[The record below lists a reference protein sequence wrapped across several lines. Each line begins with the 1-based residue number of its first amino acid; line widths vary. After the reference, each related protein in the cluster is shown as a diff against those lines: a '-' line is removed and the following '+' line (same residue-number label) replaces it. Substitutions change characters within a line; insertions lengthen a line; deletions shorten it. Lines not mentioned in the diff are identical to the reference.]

1 VNKLILGQFDT
12 DKDDKYLKTY
22 EEVFKRYE
30 DKPIELLE
38 LGVYHGGSLL
48 LWSDHFPKGKIVG
61 VDVNDIQLELPS
73 NVIFEIGDQRDKEF
87 LERITKEHTKNGFDV
102 IIDDASH
109 LGNFTEAS
117 FLICFNNLLK
127 SKGIYV
133 IEDWGTGYWSDWPDG
148 KSIDLKTGHIIRKL
162 RKKYKWTKDYEK
174 PNKKSFYNHSYGMV
188 GLVKQLIDELAIE
201 DVKKSERKVKSWTTD
216 IESIL
221 IKKGQV
227 FIFKK

>member
-1 VNKLILGQFDT
+1 MNKLIPGKFDT

-22 EEVFKRYE
+22 EEVFQKYE
-30 DKPIELLE
+30 NKPIDLLE

-48 LWSDHFPKGKIVG
+48 LWSNHFQKGKIIG
-61 VDVNDIQLELPS
+61 VDIDDIQIELPS
-73 NVIFEIGDQRDKEF
+73 NVIFKIGDQRDKDF

-133 IEDWGTGYWSDWPDG
+133 I
-148 KSIDLKTGHIIRKL
+148 
-162 RKKYKWTKDYEK
+162 
-174 PNKKSFYNHSYGMV
+174 
-188 GLVKQLIDELAIE
+188 
-201 DVKKSERKVKSWTTD
+201 
-216 IESIL
+216 
-221 IKKGQV
+221 
-227 FIFKK
+227 